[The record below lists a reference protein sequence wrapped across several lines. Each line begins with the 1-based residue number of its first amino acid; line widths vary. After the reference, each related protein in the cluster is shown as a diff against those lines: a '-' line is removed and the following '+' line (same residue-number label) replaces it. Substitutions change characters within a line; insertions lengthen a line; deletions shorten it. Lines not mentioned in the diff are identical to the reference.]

1 MKNKILI
8 LVGCLSALVFI
19 QTTVMEQ
26 FKIAGIK
33 PDLFLVVVIVVTLL
47 RGFYNGALFCI
58 ILGMTHDIIS
68 ARFIGVHTLL
78 CLLIS
83 LLVGLIHR
91 RVYKENLFVLL
102 VLTFSS
108 TVIYE
113 ILYYFLVFVIQID
126 GDFKYAL
133 LNIILPESIYNAIS
147 SILVFAVSKFIVNRL
162 EKEDRVHTRI

>member
-1 MKNKILI
+1 MNITQMI
-8 LVGCLSALVFI
+8 FI
-19 QTTVMEQ
+19 TEPLRITSYNVCYT
-26 FKIAGIK
+26 KLLR
-33 PDLFLVVVIVVTLL
+33 DLFLVVVIVVTLL

-113 ILYYFLVFVIQID
+113 IRITSYNVCYTKLLRINNKINYSMN
-126 GDFKYAL
+126 AL
-133 LNIILPESIYNAIS
+133 GNKKGERAHEHSPI
-147 SILVFAVSKFIVNRL
+147 
-162 EKEDRVHTRI
+162 